1 MIINSTP
8 DNLATLGG
16 VASVSEFK
24 IRNSAK
30 AFGILSSGLYA
41 NKIRAI
47 IRELGCNA
55 VDSHVAAGKI
65 DVPFDVHLP
74 TTLRP
79 HFSIRDYGIGLDHSD
94 VVNIYT
100 TYFESTKTKSN
111 DFIGTLGLGSKS
123 TFSYTDNFSVTAIKD
138 GRKGVYSAFINNDG
152 VPAVALMNESD
163 TDEPAGVEV
172 QFAVDNSN
180 DFYKFV
186 SEAQSVFTY
195 FAVQPNFTGAEVS
208 VSKFEYTHTDIIPG
222 VHQRKVDYQNS
233 ANRAIMGNISY
244 PIEVPNAES
253 NLGYL
258 SSIDHNGL
266 DIHFAIGDIE
276 FQASREGLSYTKAT
290 IENIRKKYQEISE
303 ALSVVLTQELSV
315 IDNNWKLSEE
325 IAQRVRNRL
334 WAAPVANYFQK
345 NPSIPFLRKGWR
357 GGIDRTHLEFVLG
370 DVAKEYNIQLRGFK
384 TDTYYEVA
392 KEMRTRYDSNYEM
405 EPSSTKLFFV
415 KNPENKKIWQ
425 RAKYHFKNIHA
436 NNTVLVLF
444 AADETKPVLI
454 DQFLKDIHNPPES
467 QILEVDQL
475 DKPEP
480 KSRAPVEYCKVN
492 MLKMVYGVYTNKVT
506 WSAEAKTPGEMDT
519 TKTYYYVPLKGYQG
533 FNKAGDPIDA
543 REHYKNAVESGLFGK
558 MDAYGIRQGDLEA
571 VKNLSNWVLLEDC
584 FQHRISK
591 ITVCDFYGPA
601 IKSIDKNSMHVYND
615 KYALELDDTSPYK
628 KLVTSILTDIDASSG
643 INALVRICK
652 DHATTFDPEKM
663 YKDAVA
669 EVKAVSA
676 RYPLLKALR
685 SGYYDEAAIVE
696 YIKLVDQQNKEVI

>member
-100 TYFESTKTKSN
+100 TYFESTKTNSN
-111 DFIGTLGLGSKS
+111 DFIGALGLGSKS
-123 TFSYTDNFSVTAIKD
+123 PFSYTDNFTVTAIKD

-152 VPAVALMNESD
+152 VPAVALMNETD

-195 FAVQPNFTGAEVS
+195 FAVQPNFTGADVT
-208 VSKFEYTHTDIIPG
+208 VSKFEYAHNDIIPG
-222 VHQRKVDYQNS
+222 VHQREPNYRS
-233 ANRAIMGNISY
+233 SSNRAIMGNISY
-244 PIEVPNAES
+244 PIEVPNADA

-258 SSIDHNGL
+258 SAIDNNSL

-303 ALSVVLTQELSV
+303 ALSVVLTQELSA
-315 IDNNWKLSEE
+315 IDNKWKLSEE
-325 IAQRVRNRL
+325 LAQRVRNRL
-334 WAAPVANYFQK
+334 WAAPVVNYFQK
-345 NPSIPFLRKGWR
+345 NPGIPFLQKGYR
-357 GGIDRTHLEFVLG
+357 GGIDRTHLDFVLG
-370 DVAKEYNIQLRGFK
+370 DVAKKYNIQLRGFK

-392 KEMRTRYDSNYEM
+392 KELRTRYNDNYEL

-415 KNPENKKIWQ
+415 KNTENKKIWQ
-425 RAKYHFKNIHA
+425 RAKYHFKNLKG
-436 NNTVLVLF
+436 NNTVLVMF
-444 AADETKPVLI
+444 AADTTKPVLI
-454 DQFLKDIHNPPES
+454 DEFLKDIHNPPES

-480 KSRAPVEYCKVN
+480 KSRTPVEYRKVN
-492 MLKMVYGVYTNKVT
+492 MMKMVYELYTNKVT
-506 WSAEAKTPGEMDT
+506 WSAEIKTLAEMDA

-533 FNKAGDPIDA
+533 FNNAGDPIDA
-543 REHYKNAVESGLFGK
+543 RECYKNAVESGLFSK
-558 MDAYGIRQGDLEA
+558 MGAYGIRQGDLEA

-584 FQHRISK
+584 FKHRVDK
-591 ITVCDFYGPA
+591 ITIGDFYAPA
-601 IKSIDKNSMHVYND
+601 IKSIDKNILSVYNT
-615 KYALELDDTSPYK
+615 KYTTELEDTSSYK
-628 KLVTSILTDIDASSG
+628 QFVMAMTTDINASG
-643 INALVRICK
+643 GVVALLQICK

-663 YKDAVA
+663 YKDARDAAKAIIA
-669 EVKAVSA
+669 E
-676 RYPLLKALR
+676 YPLLKSLR
-685 SGYYDEAAIVE
+685 TGSYDEAAIVQ
-696 YIKLVDQQNKEVI
+696 YIKLVDQHNKEVI